1 MTRLNWSSRKG
12 PGDLDEPPQL
22 QPVLEFD
29 IRRGDGWPTTYFGQ
43 KFGPSLIRKAIANGF
58 IVVAEVPD
66 VPYPIAI
73 KEARWCGEVLEVIT
87 LEGPRVPNRLFTRT
101 SMKGFTTSGLLME
114 DDQ

>member
-1 MTRLNWSSRKG
+1 MVRLNWSSRKG
-12 PGDLDEPPQL
+12 PSDLDEPPQL
-22 QPVLEFD
+22 APVLEFD

-43 KFGPSLIRKAIANGF
+43 KFGPSLIRKAIASGF

-87 LEGPRVPNRLFTRT
+87 LEGPRVPDRLFTRT